1 MWLSEQAI
9 RRQRDESPKV
19 ATVTIGGQ
27 HPAAQAGREWR
38 GMTVLAPGGYVW
50 LPGQQ
55 EEVLTMAC
63 ETGEQAVAGAK
74 LGEVPAGMMPGE
86 VYIHAAGGA
95 GILLKNDGQIQ
106 IRGKVSL
113 QGEMDVTG
121 ALRVNGLPV
130 AVQIG

>member
-1 MWLSEQAI
+1 MWLSEQAA
-9 RRQRDESPKV
+9 RRQTSERPQV

-27 HPAAQAGREWR
+27 HPAARAEREWR
-38 GMTVLAPGGYVW
+38 GMTILAPGGYVW
-50 LPGQQ
+50 LPGQR

-63 ETGEQAVAGAK
+63 ETGEQAITGAK
-74 LGEVPAGMMPGE
+74 LGEVPAGMAPGE

-113 QGEMDVTG
+113 VGDMDVTG
-121 ALRVNGLPV
+121 GLRVNGLPV